1 MICIY
6 GERLQTLV
14 NDIVGND
21 TPTKKPKT
29 TPTMAA
35 IMSFIRFFNISTA
48 GQKINLLYYLHAK
61 FFDTSIFK

>member
-6 GERLQTLV
+6 GARLQTLV

-29 TPTMAA
+29 TPTM
-35 IMSFIRFFNISTA
+35 
-48 GQKINLLYYLHAK
+48 GDVNLTQSIHTK
-61 FFDTSIFK
+61 CMPTQSGDTKKEKQHV

>member
-6 GERLQTLV
+6 GARLQTLV

-35 IMSFIRFFNISTA
+35 IMSFIASLGF
-48 GQKINLLYYLHAK
+48 L
-61 FFDTSIFK
+61 IFPLQNKT

>member
-6 GERLQTLV
+6 GARLQTLV

-35 IMSFIRFFNISTA
+35 IMSFIASLGF
-48 GQKINLLYYLHAK
+48 L
-61 FFDTSIFK
+61 IFPLQDKT